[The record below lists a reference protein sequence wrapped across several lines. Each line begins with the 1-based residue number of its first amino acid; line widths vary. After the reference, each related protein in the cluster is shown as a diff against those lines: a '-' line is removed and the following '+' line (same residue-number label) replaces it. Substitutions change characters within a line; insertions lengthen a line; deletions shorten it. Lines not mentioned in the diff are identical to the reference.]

1 MQSKPQV
8 LSQSLQWRNWGAG
21 LGAIAPPLR
30 KKQPFLEEYK
40 DKIIL
45 FVLPYFN
52 FFPAIE

>member
-1 MQSKPQV
+1 MQK
-8 LSQSLQWRNWGAG
+8 SLKWRNWGAG

-40 DKIIL
+40 DKMIL
-45 FVLPYFN
+45 FFLPYFN